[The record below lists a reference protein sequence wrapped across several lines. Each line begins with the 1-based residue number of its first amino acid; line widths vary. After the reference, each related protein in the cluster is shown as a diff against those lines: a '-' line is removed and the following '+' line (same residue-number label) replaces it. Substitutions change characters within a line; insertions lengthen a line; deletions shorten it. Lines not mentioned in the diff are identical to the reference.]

1 MSVVGKLL
9 YTDILLSKNDNGTNI
24 GQGIVFFRTGK
35 PKKKG
40 HIKTAPHFEKEN
52 AMPKFLRGSS
62 PTPTNVWAK
71 NLGRSFFG
79 CAKLFSKNHIHS
91 WNIPT
96 KKKYIY
102 KYISYIYNPPQ
113 VPTFLFRNIA
123 KKLSGELLLMD
134 KHPAPP
140 DMYETLHKN
149 GHLPYQLVQDFFHQQ
164 YWSEYV
170 LFQLM
175 VNWWFESR
183 WFGFLGSPYERD
195 CYLGASL
202 ESQTTNEPLAA
213 PGISLVSWIISICV
227 SKWEKWVWDTLKL
240 TVGPRIWMVGIRSFA
255 FGALGLFSELLLL
268 FS

>member
-1 MSVVGKLL
+1 
-9 YTDILLSKNDNGTNI
+9 
-24 GQGIVFFRTGK
+24 
-35 PKKKG
+35 
-40 HIKTAPHFEKEN
+40 
-52 AMPKFLRGSS
+52 
-62 PTPTNVWAK
+62 
-71 NLGRSFFG
+71 
-79 CAKLFSKNHIHS
+79 
-91 WNIPT
+91 
-96 KKKYIY
+96 
-102 KYISYIYNPPQ
+102 
-113 VPTFLFRNIA
+113 
-123 KKLSGELLLMD
+123 MD

-149 GHLPYQLVQDFFHQQ
+149 GHLPYHLVQDFFHQQ

-227 SKWEKWVWDTLKL
+227 SKWEK
-240 TVGPRIWMVGIRSFA
+240 
-255 FGALGLFSELLLL
+255 
-268 FS
+268 